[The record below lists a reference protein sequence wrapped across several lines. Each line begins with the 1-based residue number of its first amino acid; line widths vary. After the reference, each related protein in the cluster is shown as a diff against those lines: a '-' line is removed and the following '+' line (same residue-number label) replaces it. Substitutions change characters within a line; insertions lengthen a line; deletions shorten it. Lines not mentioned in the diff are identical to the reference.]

1 MPVKIHEVCIK
12 YSLIK
17 CKSSMLLFDQEI
29 CCLRN
34 NNRWNLKNHPFN
46 NWSKIS
52 FAHYVYYR
60 NAASQNIDAS
70 IGNDWKWLSSSS
82 FICNI
87 RKHHSIR
94 AIRISQIVGN
104 IDQCLSMCC
113 DFLDAQ
119 NMRLLILTLKCT
131 TFVKLFRWCRTI
143 SVNIC

>member
-1 MPVKIHEVCIK
+1 MFRIETWVTNEYLKNAQNPHNHRQWSEYSDKTMNDDSRIVVWNACQSKTQLTHELCIK

-29 CCLRN
+29 CCLR

-70 IGNDWKWLSSSS
+70 IGNDWKWLSSS
-82 FICNI
+82 FICNE
-87 RKHHSIR
+87 
-94 AIRISQIVGN
+94 
-104 IDQCLSMCC
+104 C
-113 DFLDAQ
+113 
-119 NMRLLILTLKCT
+119 
-131 TFVKLFRWCRTI
+131 
-143 SVNIC
+143 